1 MSDASPRPPALHA
14 IAATHPRADD
24 DDECAAEYKRRIACD
39 PERLSNLRFAFAI
52 VLAGVRES
60 KQAMQKTRFDED
72 SKIDA
77 STRELVQGLFDDHS
91 FMDGENIKRVA
102 PLLRAAAAQASECS
116 VLTNEDDDEWLE
128 RIRKPEGSP
137 NKVFRETTRFSFGFQ
152 PDHKLGREFDPGS
165 PSNPNRAS
173 TEAVRVDVDVARNA
187 M

>member
-1 MSDASPRPPALHA
+1 MPLLLATSSTTTRVRGPVSDASPRPPALHA
-14 IAATHPRADD
+14 IAARRARTHTNPRADD

-72 SKIDA
+72 AKIDA

-102 PLLRAAAAQASECS
+102 PLLRAAAAQASEC
-116 VLTNEDDDEWLE
+116 
-128 RIRKPEGSP
+128 
-137 NKVFRETTRFSFGFQ
+137 
-152 PDHKLGREFDPGS
+152 
-165 PSNPNRAS
+165 
-173 TEAVRVDVDVARNA
+173 
-187 M
+187 